1 MNYKQILKNDD
12 NVVVILEPTFSNKL
26 DKNDYQIEIEY
37 DKLPNNVKDEVINF
51 FNSDE
56 FIIDQAQNYA
66 INEITA
72 GSSNSTYPRF
82 NTIINDIEFK
92 LENDVL
98 LVYLYGTL
106 IEILKDK
113 QIKIRY
119 QPVTLKIYNDN
130 VKEGFYKASHSGPLT
145 PEYGDY
151 LGEFGGRY
159 MIYLNYDR
167 INSYIV

>member
-66 INEITA
+66 INEI
-72 GSSNSTYPRF
+72 S
-82 NTIINDIEFK
+82 I
-92 LENDVL
+92 
-98 LVYLYGTL
+98 
-106 IEILKDK
+106 
-113 QIKIRY
+113 
-119 QPVTLKIYNDN
+119 
-130 VKEGFYKASHSGPLT
+130 
-145 PEYGDY
+145 
-151 LGEFGGRY
+151 
-159 MIYLNYDR
+159 
-167 INSYIV
+167 